1 LWFVGAAPDGL
12 DGAPMEDIAALFRQQ
27 EEAKRTKE
35 HTADTAYAKNIKDNQ
50 SDQLTSLY
58 ETFLGKNDIEQIKQ
72 AKEQTELVRK
82 LSPNAEVLEEVQ
94 NINNQIFTQQRLF
107 FNEVNQQEQKNT
119 IGEKI
124 RSLRAQKLV
133 LLTKEIQRLQTA
145 DLDRHTLAP
154 LGMKVNTRLVD
165 AEFSF
170 KPGVT
175 LNMKKLRKKHRV
187 NNIVSSLNFVNQ
199 SNRGN
204 AKKMSEE

>member
-1 LWFVGAAPDGL
+1 
-12 DGAPMEDIAALFRQQ
+12 MEDIAALFRQQ

-82 LSPNAEVLEEVQ
+82 LLPNAEVLEEVQ

>member
-1 LWFVGAAPDGL
+1 
-12 DGAPMEDIAALFRQQ
+12 MEDIAALFRQQ